1 MINNLKVLCI
11 IQARMSSNRLPKKAL
26 ADLNGKPAIIRMI
39 QRVKKSQ
46 LIDKLVLATGKSN
59 DNDVLEKLVK
69 QFTQINVFRGEN
81 NDVLSR
87 FVDVSKK
94 YSADIIVR

>member
-1 MINNLKVLCI
+1 
-11 IQARMSSNRLPKKAL
+11 MSSNRLPKKAL

-69 QFTQINVFRGEN
+69 MSPSEKDDILLDVVWQGLTKIVKGE
-81 NDVLSR
+81 
-87 FVDVSKK
+87 KK
-94 YSADIIVR
+94 